1 MTGAARP
8 WSLRAPHLAELLDE
22 LRPLLVGARIRG
34 VDALPPR
41 DLLLVVERAEPQGPR
56 LLRLRLSANPDA
68 PRIHLQVGRVPSHSG
83 PQGPFFRRLAE
94 ELCGACI
101 AGLDLVGGDRI
112 VILELTQ
119 TPRGGRRALLAE
131 LVGRH
136 SNLVLL
142 GPGDE
147 VLEVLVPAPASKRG
161 QARLVTGRAWG
172 PPGGFA
178 RGPEKVQP
186 PPLQELLPAPDA
198 PHAGRLPRDAPD
210 TPHAGRLADQAPLS
224 WRVEF
229 HLGGQAARLLR
240 ARIDRR
246 LAERLARKLSRAR
259 SLLAGLEQRSTAA
272 SGSQRVRQDG
282 ELLKAHLS
290 RLRRGLSHV
299 ELEDWFTD
307 SAPLR
312 RIELDPR
319 RSPLENMERL
329 FARYSKLE
337 RARSRVASELE
348 RAHARLAGLLEFE
361 RARGLPDADPAA
373 LETEAEARGLL
384 DARQEADLRKRRAPA
399 PRLPYRT
406 FVVHGGKEVWVG
418 RGARDNDV
426 LTFRIARGNDLWL
439 HTADCPG
446 SHVILRLGKGQ
457 EPDPRAL
464 EEAALLAVHF
474 SPARDRGFAPVHV
487 ARRKEVHKPRGAKPG
502 LVTLSGGRILEVQTQ
517 QARLEG
523 LLRSRRDAGR
533 GGTGTAPPDGYH

>member
-1 MTGAARP
+1 MTSTPRP

-22 LRPLLVGARIRG
+22 LRPLLVGARILD

-41 DLLLVVERAEPQGPR
+41 DLLLVVEREEPQGPR
-56 LLRLRLSANPDA
+56 TLRLRLSANPDA
-68 PRIHLQVGRVPSHSG
+68 PRLHLQRGRVWSHTG
-83 PQGPFFRRLAE
+83 PPGPFFRRLAE
-94 ELCGACI
+94 ELPGARI
-101 AGLDLVGGDRI
+101 TGLDLVAGDRI
-112 VILELTQ
+112 VILELTG

-147 VLEVLVPAPASKRG
+147 VLEVLVPAPAKKAG
-161 QARLVTGRAWG
+161 EARLVHGRPWS
-172 PPGGFA
+172 PPGGCA
-178 RGPEKVQP
+178 RGPEAVEP
-186 PPLQELLPAPDA
+186 PPLLELLPAPDA
-198 PHAGRLPRDAPD
+198 PHAGRDPD
-210 TPHAGRLADQAPLS
+210 EAPLS
-224 WRVEF
+224 WRVEV
-229 HLGGQAARLLR
+229 HLGGQAEALLR
-240 ARIDRR
+240 ARVSRR

-259 SLLAGLEQRSTAA
+259 SLLDGLQRRSAA
-272 SGSQRVRQDG
+272 SSDSQRVRQDG
-282 ELLKAHLS
+282 ELLKTHLS
-290 RLRRGLSHV
+290 RLQRGLSHV

-307 SAPLR
+307 GAPLR

-319 RSPLENMERL
+319 RSPRENMERL
-329 FARYSKLE
+329 FARYSKLQ
-337 RARSRVASELE
+337 RAASSVAAELE
-348 RAHARLAGLLEFE
+348 RAHARLAGLEELE
-361 RARGLPDADPAA
+361 RASQLPDADPAA

-384 DARQEADLRKRRAPA
+384 DARQEADLRKRKARA

-406 FVVHGGKEVWVG
+406 FRVHGGSEVWVG
-418 RGARDNDV
+418 RGARDNDQ

-464 EEAALLAVHF
+464 QEAALLAVYF
-474 SPARDRGFAPVHV
+474 SPARDRRCAPVHV

-502 LVTLSGGRILEVQTQ
+502 LVTLSGGRILQVETQ

-523 LLRSRRDAGR
+523 LLRSRRDSGR
-533 GGTGTAPPDGYH
+533 G